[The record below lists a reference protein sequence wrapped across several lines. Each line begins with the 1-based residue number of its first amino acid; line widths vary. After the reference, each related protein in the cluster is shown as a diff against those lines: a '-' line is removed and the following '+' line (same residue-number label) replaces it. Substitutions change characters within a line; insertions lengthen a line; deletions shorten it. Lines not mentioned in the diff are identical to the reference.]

1 MKNNDKEFK
10 MVVDRLKKN
19 IPEKESNKYA
29 LRRTRSD
36 NLFEIYNK
44 KPIVQPS
51 ENLYIDDF
59 EIPDDMTDVG
69 KVSLK
74 RRVKRNSTEFSLKNH
89 RK

>member
-1 MKNNDKEFK
+1 MEKFLEYEITNREIKYSGNFKIEEVTVKNNDKEFK

-51 ENLYIDDF
+51 ENLYIDD
-59 EIPDDMTDVG
+59 
-69 KVSLK
+69 
-74 RRVKRNSTEFSLKNH
+74 
-89 RK
+89 